1 MEREEIQNINVL
13 TVKDKTKRV
22 ALIRKEGKSFQS
34 ASVIVMR
41 RGFLNGYILKK
52 DFKVHDDDDEA
63 SFIEVNLPNKKLDLS
78 AIEFGMKYPRPRKLK
93 QDKLDD
99 LQKMRPSLGPDGEW
113 IDKTSGRTTKC
124 TCICRRR
131 N

>member
-1 MEREEIQNINVL
+1 MDYIELAQSPACNVFPLEREEIQNINVL
-13 TVKDKTKRV
+13 TVKDRTKRV

-52 DFKVHDDDDEA
+52 DFKVHDDDEA
-63 SFIEVNLPNKKLDLS
+63 TFIEVNLPNKKLDLS
-78 AIEFGMKYPRPRKLK
+78 AIEFGMKYPPSRKFK

-99 LQKMRPSLGPDGEW
+99 LQKMRPF
-113 IDKTSGRTTKC
+113 
-124 TCICRRR
+124 
-131 N
+131 